1 MKYKIL
7 NSTVDIT
14 KAYIENYIKAGQ
26 IVLDA
31 TVGNGTDTALMA
43 NKVGEIGKVY
53 GFDIQKIAIEKT
65 RKLLKENHLM
75 ERVVLIEG
83 SHENIN
89 DYISD
94 KLDFIIYNLGYLPRG
109 DKNIITKAESTI
121 ASIKDSLEL
130 LNCNGLLLINS
141 YIGHNGG
148 LEENIKIETLLRG
161 LDQKKFNVLKHEF
174 INQKNSPPILYII
187 EKSAVV

>member
-7 NSTVDIT
+7 NNTVNIT
-14 KAYIENYIKAGQ
+14 KTYIENYVKPGQ

-31 TVGNGTDTALMA
+31 TVGNGTDTFLMA
-43 NKVGEIGKVY
+43 TMIGDRGKVY
-53 GFDIQKIAIEKT
+53 AFDIQNIAIKNT

-75 ERVVLIEG
+75 ERVILIED

-89 DYISD
+89 DYIAD

-109 DKNIITKAESTI
+109 DKNIITKRESTI

-130 LNCNGLLLINS
+130 LNDNGLLLINS
-141 YIGHNGG
+141 YIGHDGG
-148 LEENIKIETLLRG
+148 LEENTEIEILLRA

-174 INQKNSPPILYII
+174 INQKNSPPRLYII
-187 EKSAVV
+187 EKSSII